1 MIVKAAICDICGQIA
16 GSTPVLDENT
26 EFALSNH
33 FSIRKSKAVIA
44 DSVTGSVLD
53 IRDECRA
60 AIQGAIDLR
69 PHAKRE

>member
-16 GSTPVLDENT
+16 GSTPVLDENR

-33 FSIRKSKAVIA
+33 FSLRKSKAVMA
-44 DSVTGSVLD
+44 DGVTGSVLD
-53 IRDECRA
+53 ICDKCRA

-69 PHAKRE
+69 LHPKRE